1 MCLII
6 PEQNLDQAQKK
17 RRKSLAVKVLRKRE
31 RKRRRRRRR
40 EAILRKCLSSQ
51 LVSNVMQVLEWCV
64 MIFFVS
70 LSVLFYLNIFLF
82 S

>member
-6 PEQNLDQAQKK
+6 PEQNLDQARKK

-40 EAILRKCLSSQ
+40 REAILRRCLSSQ
-51 LVSNVMQVLEWCV
+51 LVSNIKQVLEWCV
-64 MIFFVS
+64 MI
-70 LSVLFYLNIFLF
+70 LFLILYCFI
-82 S
+82 